1 MFNFSGKRV
10 LVTGASRGIGQAIA
24 RTLLDLGATV
34 AITSTTTAP
43 RWIEAYPDASHY
55 RLNFL
60 DEGSI
65 AEFLLQIEQFGH
77 VDVLV
82 NSAGIHVPQPIDQ
95 VTNAVWERIFL
106 VNLYG
111 PMQLVKHFSAKM
123 KARKWGRIINIAS
136 IAGTVCKPNASAY
149 ASSKMALIGLTKSSA
164 IDLAPFGILVNAL
177 SPGTTQTEMVERVL
191 SDEQKRIFLS
201 GIPLGRFATPQEIAN
216 VAVFLASGWNTYI
229 TGQNIIVDGGT
240 VVA

>member
-24 RTLLDLGATV
+24 KTLLDLGATV
-34 AITSTTTAP
+34 AITSTTIAP
-43 RWIEAYPDASHY
+43 KWIGTYPDASHY

-65 AEFLLQIEQFGH
+65 AEFLIQIERFGH

-82 NSAGIHVPQPIDQ
+82 NSAGIHEPQPIDR
-95 VTNAVWERIFL
+95 VTDAVWNKIFL
-106 VNLYG
+106 VNLHG

-123 KARKWGRIINIAS
+123 KARKSGRIVNIAS
-136 IAGTVCKPNASAY
+136 IAGTVCKPDASAY
-149 ASSKMALIGLTKSSA
+149 SSSKMALIGLTRSSA

-216 VAVFLASGWNTYI
+216 VAVFLASDWNTYI